1 MRSRQK
7 ILDAVNRY
15 PKVTLKLALLLILL
29 VAFALRVVNLTGVPP
44 GLTHDEANHGREGI
58 AILDGDLRLYYPLN
72 YGSEPLY
79 SYLVAGSMGLLG
91 ENLFA
96 LRLVGVLFGV
106 LLVAAVYRFSADY
119 LNGTI
124 ALYAAGILAVAYWPL
139 VASRMALRAT
149 LLPFWMM
156 MAVIGIWAIWLPNRQ
171 KPVWWS
177 ASLILFVLG
186 VSGMWYTYLASR
198 VLWGLFPLFWLGL
211 LLLYRRSAA
220 SPKREGLFLL
230 LGLGLSALLITPMFV
245 YLTYFPESSTRL
257 GMLDGPI
264 QQALEGNFGPM
275 FANISGALAALFW
288 PGAGDSFLAYNIP
301 GRPVL
306 SFLLAPFFLI
316 GIAVSLW
323 RWRRP
328 AYLFLPVWLAVGL
341 IPSLIT
347 GPTANTTRNVGALP
361 VIYIL
366 TAVGLHASI
375 DWAIQRFLP
384 ETKSDRMARPLFHP
398 LIHLLSLLAVTTLLL
413 TLTVR
418 SYHFLWPNLPD
429 VRGAYQTTIIAAL
442 DKMERDLAADPTD
455 PALVSSLFPGP
466 AHDPSIALVMLQEKE
481 RPLRWMDGRF
491 GLVIPAGTEPLD
503 LYAPAS
509 APLHPFYAE
518 RFELVE
524 TVPTRPD
531 DLDPSFSHYRLLAG
545 GGDAFPLDP
554 TFVPQMFGQEG
565 LVLEGADWR
574 NQTVSP
580 GDVVELVTR
589 WRVIDPT
596 QVGPIV
602 WPIETTDILFFT
614 QILRPDGTILVQAD
628 RLDAPSWG
636 WQAEDTIF
644 QIHQMSVPP
653 DAAPGPYR
661 VIVGVYDRQSG
672 DRLPNLSTPETAD
685 FADVPALEVR

>member
-1 MRSRQK
+1 MDK
-7 ILDAVNRY
+7 VNRY
-15 PKVTLKLALLLILL
+15 PKVTAKLALLLILL

-96 LRLVGVLFGV
+96 LRLVGVLFGL
-106 LLVAAVYRFSADY
+106 LLVAAVFRFAAEY
-119 LNGTI
+119 LDETI
-124 ALYAAGILAVAYWPL
+124 GLYAAGILAVAYWPL

-149 LLPFWMM
+149 LLPFLMM
-156 MAVIGIWAIWLPNRQ
+156 MAVIGMWAIWVPNRHRNIG
-171 KPVWWS
+171 WLT
-177 ASLILFVLG
+177 AFALFVLG
-186 VSGMWYTYLASR
+186 VTGMWYTYLASR
-198 VLWGLFPLFWLGL
+198 VVWGLFPLFWIGL
-211 LLLYRRSAA
+211 LLFYRRPAA
-220 SPKREGLFLL
+220 SLKREGLFLL
-230 LGLGLSALLITPMFV
+230 FGLGLSAILIMPMFV

-264 QQALEGNFGPM
+264 QQALAGDFGPM
-275 FANISGALAALFW
+275 LDNISGALSALVW

-306 SFLLAPFFLI
+306 NLALVPFFLI

-323 RWRRP
+323 RWRHP

-366 TAVGLHASI
+366 AAVGLHASI
-375 DWAIQRFLP
+375 QWGIARFLP
-384 ETKSDRMARPLFHP
+384 DIKKGGSLPTALHLHLHLFPL
-398 LIHLLSLLAVTTLLL
+398 AVVTTLVLA
-413 TLTVR
+413 LTVR
-418 SYHFLWPNLPD
+418 SYLIVWPNRPD

-442 DKMERDLAADPTD
+442 EEMERDLAADPTA
-455 PALVSSLFPGP
+455 PALISSLFPGP
-466 AHDPSIALVMLQEKE
+466 AHDPSIALVLLEEKD

-491 GLVIPAGTEPLD
+491 GLVIPAAAETID

-509 APLHPFYAE
+509 APLHPFFAE
-518 RFELVE
+518 RFERIE
-524 TVPTRPD
+524 TVPARPD
-531 DLDPSFSHYRLLAG
+531 DLDPHFSHYRLLPG
-545 GGDAFPLDP
+545 GVAAFTLDP
-554 TFVPQMFGQEG
+554 AFGPQAFGQEG
-565 LVLEGADWR
+565 LVLAGASWGK
-574 NQTVSP
+574 QSVSP

-589 WRVIDPT
+589 WRVIDPS

-614 QILRPDGTILVQAD
+614 QILRPDGTILAQAD

-636 WQAEDTIF
+636 WQAGDTIF

-653 DAAPGPYR
+653 DAAPDRYR

-672 DRLPNLSTPETAD
+672 DRLPNLTTPETAD
-685 FADVPALEVR
+685 FADVPTLEVK